1 MRNKLLVVLVSLCLL
16 TLGACSGKREAPAVD
31 ITITGAGNAGRIATP
46 ERAELSAEPGS
57 RPWVSTEV
65 KNNEISPG
73 APGAAKVYFTGDI
86 SGRGLLAIYKALG
99 VPVSGKVAIKMH
111 MGEPGNTNYLQP
123 GIIKPLADELKASL
137 VDSNTYYG
145 GSRGTTA
152 GHLQA
157 AKDHG
162 FTFATVDILDS
173 QGEVRL
179 PIKNGKHQ
187 KEAILGSHIMNYD
200 WIISVAHFKGHS
212 QAGFGGTFK
221 NLAIGIATPE
231 GKGSI
236 HNKISGGRFN
246 ENGDPFF
253 EKIVEYNQALMD
265 AKPGKLI
272 YINVLNNLSTSCDC
286 DARAPKA
293 LMGDIGILAS
303 TDPVALE
310 KASLDQIYNSPEEG
324 KRHLIERIESRGGVH
339 QIIYAEQVGLGS
351 QQYELVRLQ

>member
-1 MRNKLLVVLVSLCLL
+1 MVR
-16 TLGACSGKREAPAVD
+16 
-31 ITITGAGNAGRIATP
+31 
-46 ERAELSAEPGS
+46 
-57 RPWVSTEV
+57 
-65 KNNEISPG
+65 
-73 APGAAKVYFTGDI
+73 
-86 SGRGLLAIYKALG
+86 
-99 VPVSGKVAIKMH
+99 
-111 MGEPGNTNYLQP
+111 
-123 GIIKPLADELKASL
+123 PLADELKASL

-162 FTFATVDILDS
+162 FTFAAVDILDS

-187 KEAILGSHIMNYD
+187 QEAILGSHIMNYD
-200 WIISVAHFKGHS
+200 WIVSVAHFKGHS

-221 NLAIGIATPE
+221 NLAIGIASPR
-231 GKGSI
+231 GKGTI
-236 HNKISGGRFN
+236 HGRGNAGGFS
-246 ENGDPFF
+246 ENGEPFF
-253 EKIVEYNQALMD
+253 EKIIEYNQALMD
-265 AKPGKLI
+265 AKPGRLI

-310 KASLDQIYNSPEEG
+310 KASLDQIYGSKEEG

-339 QIIYAEQVGLGS
+339 QIIYAEKVGLGS